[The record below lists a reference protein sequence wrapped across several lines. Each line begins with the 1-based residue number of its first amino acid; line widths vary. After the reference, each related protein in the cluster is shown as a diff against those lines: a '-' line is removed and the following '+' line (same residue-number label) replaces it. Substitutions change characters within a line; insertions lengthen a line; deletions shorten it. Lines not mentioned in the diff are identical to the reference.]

1 MYDFLSNAFPWIVLG
16 LFIAVSCVW
25 LSQKQN
31 KIDK

>member
-25 LSQKQN
+25 LSQKE
-31 KIDK
+31 K